1 MKNIIWKQP
10 SGLLAVTFIAPE
22 TELQMEQAN
31 SVADLLGQEA
41 DLRKKRDALCTELA
55 QDDASQDTR
64 DAIDFIDIALSQI
77 EFFKAVQQ
85 CHGLS
90 SAGHAILLQKTNN
103 SIPADWK
110 AVAFDVD
117 GLPTQPQETW
127 RWKGGGIVVDV
138 EALRDIVK
146 AKIRIERAP
155 MFAALDVEFQ
165 RNLETG
171 ADNKPVVAR
180 KDALRNATKLV
191 DGMGTV
197 EELTAVDVLQ
207 LLKDAT

>member
-10 SGLLAVTFIAPE
+10 SGLLAVTFITPE
-22 TELQMEQAN
+22 TALQMEQAN
-31 SVADLLGQEA
+31 SVADLVGQEA
-41 DLRKKRDALCTELA
+41 ELRKKRDALCTELA

-64 DAIDFIDIALSQI
+64 DAIDYIDIVLSQI

-90 SAGHAILLQKTNN
+90 SEGHAILLQKTNN

-110 AVAFDVD
+110 AVAFDKD
-117 GLPTQPQETW
+117 DLPSQPQETW

-138 EALRDIVK
+138 EALRDAVK
-146 AKIRIERAP
+146 AKIRLERAP
-155 MFAALDVEFQ
+155 MLTALDIEFQ

-171 ADNKPVVAR
+171 ADNNPVIAH
-180 KDALRNATKLV
+180 KNSLREATKLV

-197 EELTAVDVLQ
+197 EELAAVDVAQ
-207 LLKDAT
+207 LLKDAP